1 LYDRCAGHARFSV
14 SSRERVDFL
23 FTIRHYAGSVTY
35 DTSGFLD
42 KNRDQLYQVRHR
54 GRGGDGGWT

>member
-1 LYDRCAGHARFSV
+1 
-14 SSRERVDFL
+14 VDFL

-54 GRGGDGGWT
+54 GRGGEREIGEGWGIWWR